1 MKAKKKE
8 CEELWS
14 IRYLVRSI
22 TKNSDDYD
30 KKNMKFK
37 FNSDSNL
44 SLSKIIEIPIMATM
58 VRAIFHKNNKYDAHD
73 FLDGCLYKV

>member
-8 CEELWS
+8 YEELWS

-30 KKNMKFK
+30 KKKIWK
-37 FNSDSNL
+37 SNL
-44 SLSKIIEIPIMATM
+44 IQMA
-58 VRAIFHKNNKYDAHD
+58 IY
-73 FLDGCLYKV
+73 L